1 MSSSVA
7 LFNDKSK
14 VPLEFN
20 RIAWRY
26 DLATKL
32 SQGYQKDLELSV
44 ERMKLNGNEYGADF
58 CCGTGKST
66 EALLSK
72 ITDGKILGID
82 NSSEMLN
89 HANQKFKDEIQS
101 GRVEFIQKDVMKID
115 FKEKFDVIFMAYGIR
130 NMPDYKKA
138 VKILFKALKPG
149 GKICFHEYSLNDNIF
164 AKLYW
169 IFLGHAFIIP
179 IAGFISGSF
188 PIFRYLIKSV
198 RKFLSP
204 SQFKNLLE
212 ENGFKDVMVLPLS
225 SWRNPILKTFIAVK
239 PGKDI

>member
-14 VPLEFN
+14 VPFEFN
-20 RIAWRY
+20 KIAWRY

-44 ERMKLNGNEYGADF
+44 ERIELKGNEYLADF

-66 EALLSK
+66 EALLEK
-72 ITDGKILGID
+72 TINGKILGVD
-82 NSSEMLN
+82 NSFEMLN
-89 HANQKFKDEIQS
+89 RANQKFENEILS
-101 GRVEFIQKDVMKID
+101 GRVEFTQQDVMKID

-130 NMPDYKKA
+130 NMPDYKKS
-138 VKILFKALKPG
+138 VQVLFKALKPG
-149 GKICFHEYSLNDNIF
+149 GKICFHEYSLNNNIF
-164 AKLYW
+164 VKLYW
-169 IFLGHAFIIP
+169 AFLGHVFIIP

-198 RKFLSP
+198 KKFLSP

-212 ENGFKDVMVLPLS
+212 ENGFKDVKVLPLS

-239 PGKDI
+239 PYKDI